1 MRTSTLCLLTTL
13 TLSAT
18 ALSAA
23 SIDQVI
29 VRQQWPWS
37 TDVKIEYRLSGVK
50 GPVDVRIVEAYDGET
65 ALDVARIN
73 AAARGDI
80 HGVAA
85 SGTGAILI
93 DVGRAFDAGKSAVGD
108 FRVRLGLAD
117 SPANV
122 GEVLYKIVDMT
133 TTPFAVTDVTRA
145 DLLNG
150 LYGDYETTASA
161 LGISGS
167 TVVDILVW
175 TGVTNNPIY
184 KTDKLVLRK
193 IPAKGQTFRMGTP
206 EDHVDVWRAQLAD
219 ETAHDVTFTNDF
231 WAGVFELTQKQFRN
245 IMGYGNGNHVGE
257 TFPTETISYVSLR
270 GADVDWPAT
279 GDAVGKGTSGDSVLL
294 TLRKK
299 AGNVLPF
306 DLPTEAMW
314 EFACSAG
321 TAPSYVNNGSDVCT
335 SGTEGLGA
343 CGWFNLN
350 SDGATHEVG
359 LKAPNAYGLYDM
371 HGNVMEWCLDWMF
384 EGARPA
390 AAVTDPQGA
399 TSGTGRICRG
409 GYCSGPNNNA
419 RTQAVYGG
427 YAPTTGNSVTGVR
440 IFCRIPNDD

>member
-1 MRTSTLCLLTTL
+1 MRTCTLCLLA
-13 TLSAT
+13 TLSTT
-18 ALSAA
+18 ALRAA

-37 TDVKIEYRLSGVK
+37 TDVKIEYRLSGVT
-50 GPVDVRIVEAYDGET
+50 GPVDVRIVEAYDGAT
-65 ALDVARIN
+65 ALDVSRIN

-93 DVGRAFDAGKSAVGD
+93 DAGQAFDAGKSAVGD
-108 FRVRLGLAD
+108 FRIRLGVVD

-150 LYGDYETTASA
+150 KYGTYETTAAA

-167 TVVDILVW
+167 TVADVLVW

-184 KTDKLVLRK
+184 KTDRLVLRK
-193 IPAKGQTFRMGTP
+193 IPAKGQTFCMGTP
-206 EDHVDVWRAQLAD
+206 EDHVDLWRAKTAD

-245 IMGYGNGNHVGE
+245 IMGYGSGNHVGE
-257 TFPTETISYVSLR
+257 TFPAETISYVSLR
-270 GADVDWPAT
+270 GADVNWPTT
-279 GDAVGKGTSGDSVLL
+279 GDAVGKGTSSDSVLL

-321 TAPSYVNNGSDVCT
+321 TAPCYVNDGSNECASSTD
-335 SGTEGLGA
+335 GLGA
-343 CGWFNLN
+343 CGWFNSN
-350 SDGATHEVG
+350 SDGTTHEVG
-359 LKAPNAYGLYDM
+359 LKRANAYGLYDM
-371 HGNVMEWCLDWMF
+371 HGNVMEWCLDWKF
-384 EGARPA
+384 EGTRPA
-390 AAVTDPQGA
+390 AAVTDPAGA
-399 TSGTGRICRG
+399 MSGTMRICRG
-409 GYCSGPNNNA
+409 GYCSGANNLA
-419 RTQAVYGG
+419 RTQALHQ
-427 YAPTTGNSVTGVR
+427 YAPATGNSVTGVR
-440 IFCRIPNDD
+440 IFCRIPNGD